1 MSMPTRVLSEEE
13 LGLFAERVR
22 RELESR
28 PFDLDLGEHQ
38 KLVAELL
45 RNVGDATY
53 YQLLGLHP
61 GSAVAEV
68 HDAYSR
74 LARSVH
80 PLHAQR
86 LGLPGREGILQLLFE
101 KATLAFLTLIHPDRR
116 KEYDRSLGERL
127 WSAELG
133 SGRPDEARQVGRRYY
148 IQAQTLAAQEEWH
161 LAIELLQQAV
171 RLEAKPE
178 YLFLLGQ
185 CQSRN
190 PHWLRHAEATLQ
202 RAIAAGTQDPGV
214 ATLLEQVQA
223 DLRVQR
229 GEASPA
235 EKSARTTGSFFFRRP
250 SSATQG

>member
-1 MSMPTRVLSEEE
+1 MSMSTRILSPEE
-13 LGLFAERVR
+13 LGLFTERVR

-38 KLVAELL
+38 RLVAELL
-45 RNVGDATY
+45 RNVGDSTY
-53 YQLLGLHP
+53 YQLLGLNP

-86 LGLPGREGILQLLFE
+86 LGLPGREGVLQLLFE
-101 KATLAFLTLIHPDRR
+101 QATLAFLTLIHPDRR

-127 WSAELG
+127 WSAEMG
-133 SGRPDEARQVGRRYY
+133 TGRSDEARQVARRYY
-148 IQAQTLAAQEEWH
+148 VQAQTLAAQEEWH

-171 RLEAKPE
+171 RLEAKSE

-190 PHWLRHAEATLQ
+190 PHWLRHAEANLQ

-214 ATLLEQVQA
+214 ATLLEQVQN

-229 GEASPA
+229 GEALPA
-235 EKSARTTGSFFFRRP
+235 EKGRSTGSFFFRRS